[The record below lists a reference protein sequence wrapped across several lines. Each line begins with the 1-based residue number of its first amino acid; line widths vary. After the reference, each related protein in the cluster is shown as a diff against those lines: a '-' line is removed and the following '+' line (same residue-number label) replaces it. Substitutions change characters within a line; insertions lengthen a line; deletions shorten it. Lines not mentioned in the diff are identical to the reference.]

1 MTLSQVEIRQLKSKA
16 QLLEPVL
23 KIGKLGL
30 TPPFFKEFRH
40 ALHHHPLLKIQFSA
54 LKDQKKALS
63 AELAEKS
70 GTHLIQLVGNVAVF
84 YRGDDD
90 APAT

>member
-1 MTLSQVEIRQLKSKA
+1 MTLTQAQIRELKARA

-23 KIGKLGL
+23 KIGKQGL

-40 ALHHHPLLKIQFSA
+40 SLHHHPLLKIQFSA
-54 LKDQKKALS
+54 LKDQKKVLS

-84 YRGDDD
+84 YRGDDST
-90 APAT
+90 PSG